1 MNPPIR
7 TSRLFRPTLETRLH
21 IDYDWWSRNDREW
34 QVYLASHL
42 CQEHRAVLEVQP
54 AEEQIDWVQADT
66 GEVRQVDSI
75 QHALITHCS
84 QQPGYISPQTS
95 LVDAVFRVFL
105 ANDNTPMTIRDLAER
120 TGRPAETI
128 LRTLGGTHVYK
139 GLRPVLAGS

>member
-1 MNPPIR
+1 MNPPV
-7 TSRLFRPTLETRLH
+7 SPLRLFRPTLDTRLH
-21 IDYDWWSRNDREW
+21 IDYDWWRRNEREW
-34 QVYLASHL
+34 RVYLSSHL
-42 CQEHRAVLEVQP
+42 CPEHRAAVDAQP
-54 AEEQIDWVQADT
+54 SEERIDWVQTDT
-66 GEVRQVDSI
+66 GEVRQVDSL

-128 LRTLGGTHVYK
+128 LRTLGGTRVYK
-139 GLRPVLAGS
+139 GLRPTLD